1 MRKRVLKMDSAS
13 PYRVAAGVGGI
24 GTGLFF
30 MLEGDHTLGR
40 NESRPGRLLDVR
52 DYCKLHIIFHYV
64 SVLLG
69 AQPSGDPFRVLPIGK
84 VGADAAGE
92 RMLKE
97 MSAAG
102 MDVRFV
108 DTATDRPTLLSVC
121 FQYPDGAGGNITTT
135 GSAASTLAAGDLDPA
150 ARFLASLDGGYLALC
165 APEVPLESRKR
176 LLETASRHGAFRA
189 ASFTRA
195 EIPAARAAGMF
206 EMLDLAAL
214 NEDEASSFGGK
225 FHAEAPEPFLES
237 CRQALAGH
245 NPGIRIVV
253 TAGKNGAFG
262 CERGTWEHC
271 PALPV
276 PVASTA
282 GAGDALLGGLLAGT
296 AAGIPFILPG
306 APRRALSE
314 RPLASALD
322 LAVLLAAFAVTSPH
336 TIHPDAHL
344 DALIDFAGRHGLEF
358 DDNLKRHWTVP
369 TG

>member
-1 MRKRVLKMDSAS
+1 M
-13 PYRVAAGVGGI
+13 
-24 GTGLFF
+24 
-30 MLEGDHTLGR
+30 
-40 NESRPGRLLDVR
+40 R

-150 ARFLASLDGGYLALC
+150 ARFLASLDGGYLAIC

-176 LLETASRHGAFRA
+176 LLEIASRHGAFRA

-206 EMLDLAAL
+206 ELLNLVAL

-245 NPGIRIVV
+245 NPGNLTFEFDNAPDAEIRI
-253 TAGKNGAFG
+253 TFDPNDGAWSYI
-262 CERGTWEHC
+262 GTDC
-271 PALPV
+271 KSIPRDQP
-276 PVASTA
+276 TMN
-282 GAGDALLGGLLAGT
+282 LGFLDGGT
-296 AAGIPFILPG
+296 AAHEFGHAIGCAHEHQNPKGGIEWNEEVVL
-306 APRRALSE
+306 R
-314 RPLASALD
+314 D
-322 LAVLLAAFAVTSPH
+322 LAGPPNFWTPDQIRHNVLEKYSADQIRGTDVRPRFNHALLLSRQLGEEWRGYQGQRCAV
-336 TIHPDAHL
+336 DV
-344 DALIDFAGRHGLEF
+344 GQGLY
-358 DDNLKRHWTVP
+358 RQ
-369 TG
+369 